1 MEISKTISGFEEK
14 KNYQVDYNKKD
25 SEIKDKTRSNNER
38 NQFFYVHTENNAPT
52 NTNEKMEIIM
62 KSNNN
67 NHLYLKTEE
76 AFINMPVETENNI
89 SGHVLST
96 EPNEKNYQYIK
107 IPHIVKKKQREEI
120 NSSKDSK
127 YLLTIEKHGKYNF
140 ATHFINTSTTYD
152 KNSDLKNATF
162 DEKLKAKPEGSKQK
176 EKKLIAPSNMKKNAR
191 KL

>member
-107 IPHIVKKKQREEI
+107 IRHIVKKKQREESGLTEFLNLL
-120 NSSKDSK
+120 NS
-127 YLLTIEKHGKYNF
+127 EKWWH
-140 ATHFINTSTTYD
+140 
-152 KNSDLKNATF
+152 
-162 DEKLKAKPEGSKQK
+162 
-176 EKKLIAPSNMKKNAR
+176 
-191 KL
+191 